1 MSGPVWL
8 LPVFPSLSRLATSL
22 SLLNQ
27 EDRTLLD
34 MPSVDIMINVYTF
47 VTVPVILW
55 PAVLKQLH
63 IRRTATAARSPC

>member
-1 MSGPVWL
+1 
-8 LPVFPSLSRLATSL
+8 
-22 SLLNQ
+22 
-27 EDRTLLD
+27 